1 MDPEWKN
8 FQSSVKFSVVSCQ
21 NAFYAS
27 RRVFGGLNEV
37 WDKFWQFWQ
46 KLLAWVSIK
55 LSKCPWEPFEEENA
69 STKFYFLSFFR
80 SRIFPDFWRF
90 LHRQGCQTCNLR
102 DGKNFLMKWFSEK
115 TSCFYIFPQSLSG
128 IFLDISPFLWQ
139 VCIQPA
145 HRNIPR
151 KNVFSNKQQ
160 LCLWFLSHKKWIP
173 KSNAACW

>member
-90 LHRQGCQTCNLR
+90 LHRHGCQTCNLR

-128 IFLDISPFLWQ
+128 IFLDFSPFLWQ